1 MIINVERG
9 IKSMDGGMI
18 TTALSNVTTV
28 FNQAVTMIT
37 GNEVA
42 MLFVGIPII
51 GAGIGLFHRLI
62 RR

>member
-1 MIINVERG
+1 MEGATSMI
-9 IKSMDGGMI
+9 S
-18 TTALSNVTTV
+18 TALSNVTTV

-42 MLFVGIPII
+42 MVFIGIPLV

-62 RR
+62 RH